1 MSGSS
6 HVFLMVKL
14 NAPLSLLVFAVA
26 LTAPLASQESQAVFR
41 GGKSELVVLPVTVS
55 DKSGA
60 LVSDLTRE
68 DFIVFDNK
76 RQQNIVHFSSAD
88 AAVSVALV
96 IDSSASMGRKFAE
109 VTAAALRFASLSHP
123 EDELLV
129 YAFNDTVRDTLRGK
143 PITAADAA
151 DLEAAL
157 GAFRA
162 EGRTALYDALIAAI
176 NAVEQRSLPRRVVIV
191 MSDGGDNASAAKLAD
206 VLDRARHSR
215 VTVYTIGLFDP
226 FDRDANAGVLE
237 SLAETT
243 GGRRYLPQ
251 SPGPL
256 LQACERIAH
265 EVRSG
270 YTLSYVPPERD
281 AQFHR
286 VEVRAARGD
295 GRRLVARTRPG
306 YVAAAP

>member
-6 HVFLMVKL
+6 HVFTMEKVH
-14 NAPLSLLVFAVA
+14 ARLSIFVFALA
-26 LTAPLASQESQAVFR
+26 LTTPLASQDSQAVFR
-41 GGKSELVVLPVTVS
+41 GGRSELVVLPVTVS

-60 LVSDLTRE
+60 LVADLARE
-68 DFIVFDNK
+68 HFIVFDNK
-76 RQQNIVHFSSAD
+76 RQQDIVHFSSAD
-88 AAVSVALV
+88 APVSVALV
-96 IDSSASMGRKFAE
+96 IDSSASMGHKFGE
-109 VTAAALRFASLSHP
+109 IMAASLRFASLSHP

-143 PITAADAA
+143 AITAADTA

-157 GAFRA
+157 HAFRA

-176 NAVEQRSLPRRVVIV
+176 DAVEQRSLPRKVVIV
-191 MSDGGDNASAAKLAD
+191 MSDGGDNASAAALSD
-206 VLDRARHSR
+206 VLDRARRSS

-226 FDRDANAGVLE
+226 VDRDANAGVLE

-243 GGRRYLPQ
+243 GGRRYLPH

-270 YTLSYVPPERD
+270 YTLSFVPPERD
-281 AQFHR
+281 ARYHR

-295 GRRLVARTRPG
+295 GQRLTARTRPG